1 MSELTPQHCFR
12 HPGRETYI
20 SCQRCERPICPDCMV
35 PSAVGHQCP
44 ECVQTGIR
52 ATRQGAL
59 PYGGQRVANPL
70 IDSLVLIGLNVA
82 VWVAIMTTG
91 GQGSSLLNWLPL
103 LPETSRALDNSGH
116 VVLVQGVNNGAV
128 WQVLTA
134 VFTHVAL
141 MHIALNMVSLF
152 FLGPPI
158 TAVLGRARFW
168 AVYFLAGLAGSVTV
182 LYLSNPHSQTL
193 GASGAIFGLMGAFL
207 VIARKLQ
214 SNVSQILFWLG
225 INIVFTFTA
234 SGISWQGHIGGLI
247 GGALATAII
256 VAVPRGPRHAL
267 IQWSALAVLGV
278 VLVVA
283 VLVKVQTWG
292 LPSL

>member
-1 MSELTPQHCFR
+1 
-12 HPGRETYI
+12 
-20 SCQRCERPICPDCMV
+20 
-35 PSAVGHQCP
+35 
-44 ECVQTGIR
+44 
-52 ATRQGAL
+52 
-59 PYGGQRVANPL
+59 
-70 IDSLVLIGLNVA
+70 
-82 VWVAIMTTG
+82 
-91 GQGSSLLNWLPL
+91 
-103 LPETSRALDNSGH
+103 
-116 VVLVQGVNNGAV
+116 
-128 WQVLTA
+128 
-134 VFTHVAL
+134 
-141 MHIALNMVSLF
+141 
-152 FLGPPI
+152 
-158 TAVLGRARFW
+158 
-168 AVYFLAGLAGSVTV
+168 
-182 LYLSNPHSQTL
+182 SNPHSQTL

-256 VAVPRGPRHAL
+256 VAVPRGPRRAL